1 MPEEDEMADN
11 EREIHISD
19 EQVLARLVT
28 GDQFADGGCTE
39 CGLRGGLFSLRGRYS
54 VLCPWCAKQRMDSL
68 DLELGGLPEDIEQLR
83 REVVSEAHMQM
94 RLKAQSLPVAWESVW
109 RCDQCGDRMH
119 RFEVRL
125 IPAGE
130 EAAQPGASGAH
141 EKVCYAC
148 LLVRLAKGG
157 IRGWPWEG
165 SDPSL
170 PANPEG
176 LVP

>member
-1 MPEEDEMADN
+1 MIKLSDKKVFEE
-11 EREIHISD
+11 
-19 EQVLARLVT
+19 LAT

-54 VLCPWCAKQRMDSL
+54 VLCPWCAKQRIDSL

-83 REVVSEAHMQM
+83 REVVSEAHMQL

-148 LLVRLAKGG
+148 FLVRRAAKGG
-157 IRGWPWEG
+157 ISGWPWEG